1 MSRHPSA
8 MSSSLMGHAELHVR
22 VTTVSSLSSART
34 ALKVQ
39 QLLAPSTR
47 LRVGNCLL
55 CFRSS
60 SFVHKHDT
68 LTLPGFS
75 TNRCVDKNLSQHP
88 LARMKAVQLF
98 EALSNKKRN
107 RQQHTL
113 NGNWYNTRPWYKP
126 HHKSHLWST
135 CVALYNG
142 MQVFSSE
149 ITLPTSRSTS
159 IDVGVTLSF
168 VRTGCLL
175 RNFITVYG
183 KPLPPRVV
191 SRDAADST
199 QIQCSIMLFRAFV
212 VDRAATKIAM
222 LSGDTL
228 TGVSEARRPYKG
240 VSKNA
245 AQIAEN
251 HAELSCL

>member
-1 MSRHPSA
+1 

-22 VTTVSSLSSART
+22 VTTVLSLSSART

-88 LARMKAVQLF
+88 LARMKAVQLS
-98 EALSNKKRN
+98 EALSSKKRN

-113 NGNWYNTRPWYKP
+113 NGNWYNTDLGINLITNLTFGAHVSLFIMECKF
-126 HHKSHLWST
+126 
-135 CVALYNG
+135 
-142 MQVFSSE
+142 FSSE

-168 VRTGCLL
+168 VRTG
-175 RNFITVYG
+175 
-183 KPLPPRVV
+183 
-191 SRDAADST
+191 
-199 QIQCSIMLFRAFV
+199 
-212 VDRAATKIAM
+212 
-222 LSGDTL
+222 
-228 TGVSEARRPYKG
+228 
-240 VSKNA
+240 
-245 AQIAEN
+245 
-251 HAELSCL
+251 